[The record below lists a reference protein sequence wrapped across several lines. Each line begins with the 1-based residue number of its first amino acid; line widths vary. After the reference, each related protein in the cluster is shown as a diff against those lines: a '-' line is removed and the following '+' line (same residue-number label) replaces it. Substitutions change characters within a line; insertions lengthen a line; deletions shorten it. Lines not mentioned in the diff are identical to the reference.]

1 MDTAIEQ
8 NKELLK
14 SLLLKSRI
22 NIEQKA
28 NKTEQ
33 IISKL
38 DEETKQ
44 EDVQKL
50 KIIIDAFNDDIE
62 ISEKPSDIHKKK
74 MAEKLRQGLLKH
86 FEKIKG
92 QSILTKNVK
101 KEGDRNLMIQ
111 IEKSDTRRG
120 FHYHLGDKVRSP
132 RKGSHASTLEGISPL
147 QPKKIGQYLRKSSN
161 VREAKQ

>member
-22 NIEQKA
+22 NIEQKE

-50 KIIIDAFNDDIE
+50 KILIDAFNDDIM

-74 MAEKLRQGLLKH
+74 MAEKLR
-86 FEKIKG
+86 
-92 QSILTKNVK
+92 
-101 KEGDRNLMIQ
+101 
-111 IEKSDTRRG
+111 
-120 FHYHLGDKVRSP
+120 
-132 RKGSHASTLEGISPL
+132 
-147 QPKKIGQYLRKSSN
+147 
-161 VREAKQ
+161 